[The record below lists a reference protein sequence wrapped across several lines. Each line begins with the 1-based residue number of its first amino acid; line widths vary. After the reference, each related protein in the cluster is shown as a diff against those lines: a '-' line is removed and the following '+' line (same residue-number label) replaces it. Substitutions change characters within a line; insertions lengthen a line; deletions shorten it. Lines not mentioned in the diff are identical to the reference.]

1 MLINFKMLHHYM
13 ADLAAKYKTFR
24 MLNPLQG
31 EIYTTDP
38 AIVEYILKTNF
49 ENYGKGTFTHTW
61 LEDFLGDG
69 IFTVDGQQWRE
80 QRKLASHEFSTK
92 VLRDFSGL
100 TFRKNAVKVGN
111 MFLEAANRNQTV
123 DINDIFM
130 KATADSIFKV
140 AFGVELDNLSG
151 SNKEGVNFSRAFD
164 DSNELTYRRL
174 VDLFWKI
181 KRYLNIGAEAEL
193 RKNIKAVDDFVYKV
207 IKTKTEQMQ
216 KPQDEF
222 SPKKEDIL
230 SRFMQITDRDP
241 KYFRDV
247 IMNFVLAGKDPIAT
261 TLTWFLYILC
271 KHPEIQDK
279 IAQDIKEAMNMT
291 EDITTVTDFEALMSE
306 DMLEKMHYLHAAIAE
321 IIRLYPALPLDP
333 KVCFSD
339 DVLPDGCIVKKGDVI
354 AYLPYAM
361 GRMKYIWGEDA
372 LDYKPERWL
381 DNNGCFRSESPFK
394 FTAFQAGPRTC
405 LGREFAYR
413 QTKIFSAILLGCF
426 TFKLSD
432 ENKVPR
438 YRTTINIQL
447 DGPLDIYV
455 FPRSGLHHSP

>member
-1 MLINFKMLHHYM
+1 M
-13 ADLAAKYKTFR
+13 
-24 MLNPLQG
+24 
-31 EIYTTDP
+31 
-38 AIVEYILKTNF
+38 
-49 ENYGKGTFTHTW
+49 
-61 LEDFLGDG
+61 
-69 IFTVDGQQWRE
+69 
-80 QRKLASHEFSTK
+80 
-92 VLRDFSGL
+92 
-100 TFRKNAVKVGN
+100 
-111 MFLEAANRNQTV
+111 
-123 DINDIFM
+123 
-130 KATADSIFKV
+130 
-140 AFGVELDNLSG
+140 
-151 SNKEGVNFSRAFD
+151 
-164 DSNELTYRRL
+164 
-174 VDLFWKI
+174 
-181 KRYLNIGAEAEL
+181 NI
-193 RKNIKAVDDFVYKV
+193 
-207 IKTKTEQMQ
+207 
-216 KPQDEF
+216 
-222 SPKKEDIL
+222 
-230 SRFMQITDRDP
+230 
-241 KYFRDV
+241 
-247 IMNFVLAGKDPIAT
+247 
-261 TLTWFLYILC
+261 
-271 KHPEIQDK
+271 
-279 IAQDIKEAMNMT
+279 T

-333 KVCFSD
+333 KVYFSD
-339 DVLPDGCIVKKGDVI
+339 DVDLPDGCTVKKGDVI